1 MATTQTR
8 ILSLL
13 VLVLGLLNVG
23 LLMALWLE
31 QPGGLQPDHPAMGGP
46 VAAYVVRELRF
57 TSAQQEQY
65 AVLRQA
71 HHTAMRQLLPALAAS
86 REQLFTGLARPGS
99 NTDAAA
105 HARQLD
111 RIAALERRI
120 DSLTYAHFAQVGR
133 VVTPAQLPRW
143 QQLAPT
149 LPHLLQQQRPPH
161 RSGGPHGPHSPMG
174 GQPPGPPE

>member
-23 LLMALWLE
+23 LLTALWLG
-31 QPGGLQPDHPAMGGP
+31 QPSGLQPGHPAMGGP

-57 TSAQQEQY
+57 TPTQQEQY

-71 HHTAMRQLLPALAAS
+71 HHTAMRQMLPALAAS
-86 REQLFTGLARPGS
+86 REQLFAGLARP
-99 NTDAAA
+99 TPDVAT

-133 VVTPAQLPRW
+133 LATPAQLPRW

-149 LPHLLQQQRPPH
+149 LPHLLQQQRPPN
-161 RSGGPHGPHSPMG
+161 RFGGPRGPHPPTEG
-174 GQPPGPPE
+174 PPPGPPE